1 MLQKPKHLPKVCVL
15 CKAAFDEGHKC
26 LISLHEMLNVIVL
39 VMPVT
44 SV

>member
-15 CKAAFDEGHKC
+15 CKAAFDEGQKC